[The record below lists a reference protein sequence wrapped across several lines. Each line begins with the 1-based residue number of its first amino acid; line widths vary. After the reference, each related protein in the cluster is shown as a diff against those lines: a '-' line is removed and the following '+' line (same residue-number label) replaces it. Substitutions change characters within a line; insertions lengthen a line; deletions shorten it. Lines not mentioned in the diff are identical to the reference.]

1 MGLSMKFLA
10 SLAIFLLFVSGCSS
24 ESKSDYDELQV
35 LEYEK
40 CIDAY
45 IDASDLDTSD
55 KFKVS
60 EIMRYAYEE
69 CSGFKPVKK

>member
-45 IDASDLDTSD
+45 IDASDLDTYN
-55 KFKVS
+55 KFEVN

-69 CSGFKPVKK
+69 CSGFKAVNK

>member
-45 IDASDLDTSD
+45 IDASDLDTYNN
-55 KFKVS
+55 FEVN

-69 CSGFKPVKK
+69 GCGFKPVKK

>member
-45 IDASDLDTSD
+45 IDASDLDTYN
-55 KFKVS
+55 KFEVN
-60 EIMRYAYEE
+60 EIMRYAYEK